1 MQPIYFVNL
10 PPQQQLDMLYYK
22 GNLLANRYG
31 DRDIFLLYSLND
43 FFVELRYDG
52 FTNELLQAT
61 AFRASDERLE
71 QYLPYLSP
79 IDLE

>member
-10 PPQQQLDMLYYK
+10 PTQQQLDMLYYK
-22 GNLLANRYG
+22 GSLLANRYG

-52 FTNELLQAT
+52 YTNQLLQAT
-61 AFRASDERLE
+61 AFRANDDRLE
-71 QYLPYLSP
+71 QYLPYLAP